1 MNPPEILKTSRLTLR
16 PPVMVDAEAIFTE
29 YAQDAEVAKYM
40 IWRPHKNV
48 EETRDFIRRCV
59 KGWEEGASFP
69 WIITLN
75 EDGRL
80 IGMIECRV
88 NEYKMDM
95 GYVLA
100 RSHWG
105 RGYMP
110 EAARPVVDWGL
121 AQREIF
127 RIWAVCDVENPGS
140 ARVMEKVGMQR
151 EGILRRWILHPNLGD
166 EPRDVYCYS
175 IVK

>member
-1 MNPPEILKTSRLTLR
+1 MTPPEIIKTSRLTLR
-16 PPVMVDAEAIFTE
+16 PPIMTDAEAIFAE

-40 IWRPHKNV
+40 IWRPHKDV
-48 EETRDFIRRCV
+48 EETRDFVRRCIN
-59 KGWEEGASFP
+59 GWQEGASYP
-69 WIITLN
+69 WIITLK

-88 NEYKMDM
+88 KDHMMDM

-100 RSHWG
+100 RLHWG
-105 RGYMP
+105 QGYMS
-110 EAARPVVDWGL
+110 EVARPIVDWGL
-121 AQREIF
+121 AQRGIF
-127 RIWAVCDVENPGS
+127 RIWAMCDVENPAS

-151 EGILRRWILHPNLGD
+151 EGILRRWILHPNLSD